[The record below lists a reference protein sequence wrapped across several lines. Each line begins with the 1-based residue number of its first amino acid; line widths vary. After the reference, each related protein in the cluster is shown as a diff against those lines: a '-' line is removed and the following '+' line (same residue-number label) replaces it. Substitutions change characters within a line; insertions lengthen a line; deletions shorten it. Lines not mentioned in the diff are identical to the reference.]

1 MPMFHVAMT
10 PTVPMIVPTTPRMRT
25 CFIGWDGA
33 SRAVS
38 HAPATLI
45 AKRYDVA
52 SSDSLSSIG

>member
-1 MPMFHVAMT
+1 M
-10 PTVPMIVPTTPRMRT
+10 VPMIVPTTPRMRT
-25 CFIGWDGA
+25 CFIGWNGA